1 MSLPGLVK
9 LRRDLLYL
17 KDAIV
22 HTERALLY
30 VSDIDLNQLE
40 EDSMRFDAVLR
51 NLQII
56 GEAVKQIPD
65 DLRDLQPQIPW
76 TKIAG
81 IRNLLVHH
89 YFHVDSEIVTDIC
102 RNHLLPLR
110 DALRAIAAEFPELM
124 I

>member
-1 MSLPGLVK
+1 MSYVK
-9 LRRDLLYL
+9 
-17 KDAIV
+17 
-22 HTERALLY
+22 
-30 VSDIDLNQLE
+30 DIDLARLSD
-40 EDSMRFDAVLR
+40 DSMKFDAVLR

-65 DLRDLQPQIPW
+65 ELRDLQPQIPW

-89 YFHVDSEIVTDIC
+89 YFLVDTEIVVDIC
-102 RNHLLPLR
+102 ANHLVPLQK
-110 DALRAIAAEFPELM
+110 ALRAISGEFPELV

>member
-1 MSLPGLVK
+1 M
-9 LRRDLLYL
+9 RRDLLYL
-17 KDAIV
+17 KDAII
-22 HTERALLY
+22 HTERVLAY
-30 VSDIDLNQLE
+30 VDGFDLDKLA
-40 EDSMRFDAVLR
+40 EDPMRFDAVLR

-65 DLRDLQPQIPW
+65 DLRDMQPDVPW

-89 YFHVDSEIVTDIC
+89 YFMVDRDIVVDIC
-102 RNHLLPLR
+102 RNHLAPLQK
-110 DALRAIAAEFPELM
+110 ALRTIADEFPELL